1 MFVIHATMLR
11 RYDASTLPC
20 YDVGWSADGVFL
32 KIYVGH
38 HQKTP
43 ESVGR
48 CRGLAVK
55 ALNDSTRRSA
65 TVDTGPDVLV
75 VDGD

>member
-1 MFVIHATMLR
+1 MFVMHVR

-48 CRGLAVK
+48 CRGQGVERLDAAVGY
-55 ALNDSTRRSA
+55 RGHG
-65 TVDTGPDVLV
+65 V
-75 VDGD
+75 